1 MYYNIK
7 YVLIS
12 LKVMSRYNGCMNYK
26 AYRYNGCIIFSFE
39 SDEYIFHSVVTY
51 WIVMQT
57 PPPPAM
63 RLWF

>member
-1 MYYNIK
+1 MAIMYYNIK

-39 SDEYIFHSVVTY
+39 SDEYIFHSVVT
-51 WIVMQT
+51 
-57 PPPPAM
+57 
-63 RLWF
+63 